1 MATRAGSLSTTIL
14 NKATLAALFMIVTPR
29 RQEPPVIARPRAR
42 AVTLAVTALAVPF
55 VASACGSQDGTADSD
70 GAERPVMS
78 VAFFPLADAAS
89 TIAGDTVEVIN
100 LTPPGVGPHDLEL
113 TPRAREDIERS
124 DAVAFLGAGF
134 QPQIEDVVDGLPDD
148 VTTVDLLGVVDLLP
162 VTDPLAGIQGEVDGE
177 VLEGGLDPHAWVSPR
192 LFGDMVAELT
202 DVLVELSPDSRTDME
217 AARDGLL
224 EELDA
229 LDEEFAAGLA
239 GCESTALVTSHRAF
253 EYLARDYGLT
263 QIPIGGITP
272 EEEPDP
278 RTLEAIAAAAREED
292 VTTVFFE
299 DVLPPDLAETVAEEI
314 GAEVDL
320 LSPIET
326 IEQAAIDEGATYLS
340 IQEDNLAALTEG
352 LRCTG

>member
-1 MATRAGSLSTTIL
+1 MSVPHRYVA
-14 NKATLAALFMIVTPR
+14 LA
-29 RQEPPVIARPRAR
+29 
-42 AVTLAVTALAVPF
+42 ALAVPLA
-55 VASACGSQDGTADSD
+55 VSACASGSDTADG
-70 GAERPVMS
+70 GAAADDRPVLS

-89 TIAGDTVEVIN
+89 SIAGDAVEVVN
-100 LTPPGVGPHDLEL
+100 LTPPGVSPHDLEL
-113 TPRAREDIERS
+113 TPQGRADIERA
-124 DAVAFLGAGF
+124 DAVAYLGTGF
-134 QPQIEDVVDGLPDD
+134 QPQIEDVVGGLADD
-148 VTTVDLLGVVDLLP
+148 VVTVDLLGVVDLLP
-162 VTDPLAGIQGEVDGE
+162 VTEPLAGVQGEVDGE

-192 LFGDMVAELT
+192 LFGDMVTELT
-202 DVLVELSPDSRTDME
+202 DVLVELSPDSRADME

-224 EELDA
+224 GDLTA
-229 LDEEFAAGLA
+229 LDEEFATGLT
-239 GCESTALVTSHRAF
+239 GCQSTALVTSHRAF

-263 QIPIGGITP
+263 QVPIGGITP

-278 RTLEAIAAAAREED
+278 QTLEAIAGAARAED

-299 DVLPPDLAETVAEEI
+299 DFLPPDLAETVAEEI

-326 IEQAAIDEGATYLS
+326 IEQADIDEGATYLS